1 MILLLCSISLILGAF
16 CIQKARQGIGFIK
29 MSVFTLCGFFFL
41 YTVVSAFFFWADVFS
56 FAGALT
62 GCIVIEAVLAVG
74 LMSGIF
80 AGGKETGL
88 ESEDG
93 EAALQLGQGN
103 PETESGAEQI
113 NGNGNMRPGWLD
125 IRVNSDLRRYWIPL
139 VIFLIALP
147 FTWNKFELYSMGQDQ
162 GTYQVKAL
170 ALMEYDTHNYMEMK
184 EFTKLETDEERQK
197 YLDFIYGQNNLYLP
211 RVIEETE
218 TDASRFT
225 NIIGTIHGL
234 PTYSALLGLWGKIFG
249 YPNMIGVQTILYLCL
264 IFLVYFIAEN
274 VKLGKSTAFG
284 LTLLTASSPI
294 ILWCS
299 KSSLT
304 EVGLAVIFAVFLY
317 ILSGKR
323 EYAKYAWI
331 PLAAFAF
338 SHISIYV
345 FMPILIIVLFF
356 MYFLQR
362 EKGWLVSVL
371 GTLAGYLVSAF
382 WSFDIAPYYSYG
394 NYIVLWKISK
404 YLINEN
410 NIKIVIIALCIFLG
424 TLAGFLMGKKG
435 AALAEKIG
443 ESVENSRIW
452 YQTCRWG
459 IRLLLVLSGLFFL
472 YKGVITAEYTRYFEY
487 LQISTFT
494 YMTGLIL
501 IPFLYVYLFLKP
513 EKALQGRTTAFLL
526 LFFYCIIAYSSF
538 MRLDVLFYYYYARYV
553 TIFLSVV
560 FILAG
565 KLLEEASGMGRGKY
579 FAPAVLFLAFLTFLP
594 YDAGLLYQKDHTRC
608 EWEVLGDVCEDITQ
622 EDAFIVGPDEQQI
635 VFIFPVKLLTGC
647 DVYYADENLRGQIGK
662 LSLQYRNIYYL
673 DYDGE
678 LEKKMEADS
687 NWQDGALTVKKV
699 YTNWNH
705 LSYLDYFNITNP
717 LTPIPLNYVEYRL
730 KLSMHEISLN
740 VDGLE

>member
-1 MILLLCSISLILGAF
+1 M
-16 CIQKARQGIGFIK
+16 
-29 MSVFTLCGFFFL
+29 
-41 YTVVSAFFFWADVFS
+41 
-56 FAGALT
+56 
-62 GCIVIEAVLAVG
+62 
-74 LMSGIF
+74 
-80 AGGKETGL
+80 
-88 ESEDG
+88 
-93 EAALQLGQGN
+93 
-103 PETESGAEQI
+103 
-113 NGNGNMRPGWLD
+113 
-125 IRVNSDLRRYWIPL
+125 
-139 VIFLIALP
+139 
-147 FTWNKFELYSMGQDQ
+147 
-162 GTYQVKAL
+162 
-170 ALMEYDTHNYMEMK
+170 
-184 EFTKLETDEERQK
+184 
-197 YLDFIYGQNNLYLP
+197 
-211 RVIEETE
+211 
-218 TDASRFT
+218 
-225 NIIGTIHGL
+225 
-234 PTYSALLGLWGKIFG
+234 
-249 YPNMIGVQTILYLCL
+249 
-264 IFLVYFIAEN
+264 
-274 VKLGKSTAFG
+274 
-284 LTLLTASSPI
+284 
-294 ILWCS
+294 
-299 KSSLT
+299 
-304 EVGLAVIFAVFLY
+304 
-317 ILSGKR
+317 
-323 EYAKYAWI
+323 
-331 PLAAFAF
+331 
-338 SHISIYV
+338 
-345 FMPILIIVLFF
+345 
-356 MYFLQR
+356 
-362 EKGWLVSVL
+362 
-371 GTLAGYLVSAF
+371 
-382 WSFDIAPYYSYG
+382 
-394 NYIVLWKISK
+394 
-404 YLINEN
+404 
-410 NIKIVIIALCIFLG
+410 IIALCIFLG
-424 TLAGFLMGKKG
+424 TLAVFLMGKKG

>member
-1 MILLLCSISLILGAF
+1 
-16 CIQKARQGIGFIK
+16 
-29 MSVFTLCGFFFL
+29 
-41 YTVVSAFFFWADVFS
+41 
-56 FAGALT
+56 
-62 GCIVIEAVLAVG
+62 
-74 LMSGIF
+74 
-80 AGGKETGL
+80 
-88 ESEDG
+88 
-93 EAALQLGQGN
+93 
-103 PETESGAEQI
+103 
-113 NGNGNMRPGWLD
+113 
-125 IRVNSDLRRYWIPL
+125 
-139 VIFLIALP
+139 
-147 FTWNKFELYSMGQDQ
+147 
-162 GTYQVKAL
+162 
-170 ALMEYDTHNYMEMK
+170 
-184 EFTKLETDEERQK
+184 
-197 YLDFIYGQNNLYLP
+197 
-211 RVIEETE
+211 
-218 TDASRFT
+218 
-225 NIIGTIHGL
+225 
-234 PTYSALLGLWGKIFG
+234 
-249 YPNMIGVQTILYLCL
+249 
-264 IFLVYFIAEN
+264 
-274 VKLGKSTAFG
+274 
-284 LTLLTASSPI
+284 
-294 ILWCS
+294 
-299 KSSLT
+299 
-304 EVGLAVIFAVFLY
+304 
-317 ILSGKR
+317 
-323 EYAKYAWI
+323 
-331 PLAAFAF
+331 
-338 SHISIYV
+338 
-345 FMPILIIVLFF
+345 
-356 MYFLQR
+356 
-362 EKGWLVSVL
+362 
-371 GTLAGYLVSAF
+371 
-382 WSFDIAPYYSYG
+382 
-394 NYIVLWKISK
+394 
-404 YLINEN
+404 
-410 NIKIVIIALCIFLG
+410 
-424 TLAGFLMGKKG
+424 
-435 AALAEKIG
+435 
-443 ESVENSRIW
+443 
-452 YQTCRWG
+452 
-459 IRLLLVLSGLFFL
+459 
-472 YKGVITAEYTRYFEY
+472 
-487 LQISTFT
+487 
-494 YMTGLIL
+494 MTGLIL